1 MGLFPLQREDPA
13 VLGQQGLNF
22 QICFIYIDIMKLSI
36 STLRRIIKEE
46 LAFVNE
52 SSDIVS
58 RRPAS
63 LDSLVRRHK
72 DPEKPIDHAV
82 LRKGGLKPQTEL
94 TYHIVYGRIVG
105 KLDGK
110 DVEYWMPQN
119 EVTNVGNW
127 VSINDEMRHHPV
139 SVHQPS

>member
-1 MGLFPLQREDPA
+1 MDP
-13 VLGQQGLNF
+13 QGLNF
-22 QICFIYIDIMKLSI
+22 EICFIYIVIMKLSL
-36 STLRRIIKEE
+36 STLKSIIKEE
-46 LAFVNE
+46 LALINE
-52 SSDIVS
+52 SEHRSS

-72 DPEKPIDHAV
+72 DPEKPIDQEV
-82 LRKGGLKPQTEL
+82 LRRGGLKPQTEL